1 MRIIAGS
8 ARGIRLEPPLGN
20 DVRPTLD
27 RVRESLFNIIAPRL
41 ERSTFLDLFAGTGA
55 NGIEALS
62 RGARQ
67 ADFIDSD
74 PRSIALIEKNLERT
88 RLSGQA
94 TIVRGALPACLTRL
108 TGPRREK
115 GGYTLIFA
123 DPPHAFTEFP
133 EILGAIAKLELLRPD
148 GLLVVE
154 HSANVDLEKLPE
166 GLHLIR
172 ESRYGKTQ
180 LSFFEGTSSESG
192 SKTS

>member
-20 DVRPTLD
+20 DVRPTPD

-62 RGARQ
+62 RGAMQ

-94 TIVRGALPACLTRL
+94 TLVRGALPACLTRL
-108 TGPRREK
+108 TGPGRK
-115 GGYTLIFA
+115 QGYTLIFA
-123 DPPHAFTEFP
+123 DPPHAFTKFP
-133 EILGAIAKLELLRPD
+133 EILEAIAGLGLLHAD
-148 GLLVVE
+148 GLLVLE
-154 HSANVDLEKLPE
+154 HSANVDLGKLPE

-172 ESRYGKTQ
+172 ESRYGKTR

>member
-8 ARGIRLEPPLGN
+8 AKGMRLEPPLGN

-62 RGARQ
+62 RGAAR

-74 PRSIALIEKNLERT
+74 PRSVALIEKNLEWT

-94 TIVRGALPACLTRL
+94 SIVRGALPACLTRL
-108 TGPRREK
+108 TGPGREQ
-115 GGYTLIFA
+115 GYTLIFA
-123 DPPHAFTEFP
+123 DPPRAYTEFP
-133 EILGAIAKLELLRPD
+133 EILAAIAGQRLLHKD
-148 GLLVVE
+148 GLIVLE
-154 HSANVDLEKLPE
+154 HNADTKIGPLPE
-166 GLHLIR
+166 GLILVR
-172 ESRYGKTQ
+172 EMHYGKTQ
-180 LSFFEGTSSESG
+180 LSFFEGTPNESSP
-192 SKTS
+192 KTS